1 MDALQVIFTPSVFG
15 RFYLVAIYCAAVY
28 VLVRQWASALVILL
42 LLFFLLLFFYFEWQK
57 YFAASTQRP
66 TGLRYQNK
74 RWAVY
79 VAGEWQALQS
89 VRYYYRLPWLIVL
102 RTEAYPSHK
111 CRLLIIWRDSVTA
124 EQWRKLNIYLS
135 V

>member
-1 MDALQVIFTPSVFG
+1 MDALQVIFTPSLFG

-28 VLVRQWASALVILL
+28 VLIQQWANVLVILL
-42 LLFFLLLFFYFEWQK
+42 MLFCLLLFFYFEWQK
-57 YFAASTQRP
+57 YFAASIQRP

-74 RWAVY
+74 QWAVF

-89 VRYYYRLPWLIVL
+89 VRYYYRLPWIVAL
-102 RTEAYPSHK
+102 RTEAYPSNK
-111 CRLLIIWRDSVTA
+111 CTLLTIWRDSVSS